1 MEVAPFFV
9 DFHHFLSIF
18 TIFYRF
24 THFCRDL
31 HFVAIYAFLPQ
42 FFLAKIAFSATSH
55 FFCMYALTIPCL
67 TKMCKISN
75 GICFFLPEI
84 LKGLGP
90 SVSSIYAPRLHFQ
103 EGPHWSW
110 SWLSLFPRKE
120 QLTGK
125 SHKSRLGKFDAQRL
139 QVITMFPLQRI
150 PQKMMRTFSVFE
162 GIFPV
167 SSNLSPNLGIHQWK
181 HGTLSADLWS
191 RNWNL

>member
-1 MEVAPFFV
+1 MLFRCLFFHSNIV
-9 DFHHFLSIF
+9 RKSFKSICHFS
-18 TIFYRF
+18 
-24 THFCRDL
+24 DAL
-31 HFVAIYAFLPQ
+31 HFRIRSPSEIWLWVGL
-42 FFLAKIAFSATSH
+42 T
-55 FFCMYALTIPCL
+55 LTIPCL
-67 TKMCKISN
+67 TEMYKILK
-75 GICFFLPEI
+75 GICFFLLDI

-125 SHKSRLGKFDAQRL
+125 SHKSRLGKFDAHRL

-167 SSNLSPNLGIHQWK
+167 SSNLSPNLGIHQCK